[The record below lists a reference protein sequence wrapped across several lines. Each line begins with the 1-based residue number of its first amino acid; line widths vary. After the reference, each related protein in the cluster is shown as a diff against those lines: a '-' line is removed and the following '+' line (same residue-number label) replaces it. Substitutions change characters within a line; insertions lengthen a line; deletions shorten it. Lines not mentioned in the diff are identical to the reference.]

1 VVAKS
6 LQFSVARHRAGWS
19 FRVAITEPQVVR
31 CLGRITVKNNFA
43 RTTLSRA
50 LTTALLGMAAGTGW
64 AQTAPPAPP
73 AASPAPATQ
82 AAPASGDDAVKQLD
96 TVTVSGYRRSI
107 QFSTDA
113 KRDSVTFS
121 DTVFAEDIGKFPDM
135 NIAESLNRIPGVQL
149 ARDVNGEGLNIAI
162 RGLGTSF
169 TKTTLNGASIATA
182 SIGLNAQNQNREV
195 DLNLFPT
202 EFFTQLTVSKTPTA
216 SMLEGGV
223 SGVVDMRSARP
234 FDRPG
239 PHLTYQV
246 QGDWNSTSEKTTPRG
261 ALMGSWTNQDGTFGA
276 LFGVASVRSKL
287 GVEGFETI
295 GWTNPGLT
303 YAQCGLTPPA
313 ELAYRR
319 AAELSPGYPGPPFFN
334 GLALARSGDRASAVA
349 IWQQILK
356 TAPKDAEWRP
366 LVEQGVAALSGSAP
380 GAPSPS
386 QPPKKASRQ

>member
-1 VVAKS
+1 M
-6 LQFSVARHRAGWS
+6 
-19 FRVAITEPQVVR
+19 
-31 CLGRITVKNNFA
+31 KNSYA
-43 RTTLSRA
+43 RTTLSCA
-50 LTTALLGMAAGTGW
+50 LSTALLGMASTCAFAQSTDAGAAATT
-64 AQTAPPAPP
+64 AQTPPTTAG
-73 AASPAPATQ
+73 
-82 AAPASGDDAVKQLD
+82 SGDAVTQLD

-113 KRDSVTFS
+113 KRDSVGFA

-149 ARDVNGEGLNIAI
+149 SRDVNGEGLNIAI

-239 PHLTYQV
+239 VHFTYQA
-246 QGDWNSTSEKTTPRG
+246 QADWNSTSEKTT
-261 ALMGSWTNQDGTFGA
+261 
-276 LFGVASVRSKL
+276 
-287 GVEGFETI
+287 
-295 GWTNPGLT
+295 
-303 YAQCGLTPPA
+303 
-313 ELAYRR
+313 R
-319 AAELSPGYPGPPFFN
+319 AA
-334 GLALARSGDRASAVA
+334 R
-349 IWQQILK
+349 
-356 TAPKDAEWRP
+356 
-366 LVEQGVAALSGSAP
+366 
-380 GAPSPS
+380 
-386 QPPKKASRQ
+386 